1 MKTFYLGG
9 WGAARFLLDL
19 TLIKLSRDP
28 EIMEQTLLIFNSDKN
43 KFSSKMD
50 DLILKPVVFILFG
63 EPGVD
68 IGSKKSTYF

>member
-1 MKTFYLGG
+1 
-9 WGAARFLLDL
+9 
-19 TLIKLSRDP
+19 
-28 EIMEQTLLIFNSDKN
+28 
-43 KFSSKMD
+43 MD